1 VIDLMWTKLRHAR
14 FIRDCRGQDLVE
26 YALLVALIGIAAT
39 AAAPT
44 IEGAIRSAY
53 IVWNTQNQDQWLVPN
68 PGAGGS

>member
-1 VIDLMWTKLRHAR
+1 VIEMWKRLRRTR
-14 FIRDCRGQDLVE
+14 FVRDCRGQDLVE

-44 IEGAIRSAY
+44 LEGAIRSAY
-53 IVWNTQNQDQWLVPN
+53 TIWNTQNQDQWRVPD